1 VLLGALRGLVIG
13 FRCESGA
20 VMTLRECRPL
30 RPEYRGYN
38 RVFINTNWFHAREF
52 PFSRLGESD

>member
-1 VLLGALRGLVIG
+1 VLFGALQGLVIG

-20 VMTLRECRPL
+20 VMTWRECRPL

-38 RVFINTNWFHAREF
+38 RVFINTANY
-52 PFSRLGESD
+52 